1 MKSKQPANESTE
13 GALHKAPV
21 KILSLQLAITERDLP
36 EAVRQAFNLAKGSG
50 RELDLA
56 FNLPPE
62 I

>member
-1 MKSKQPANESTE
+1 MKISQQANESKD
-13 GALHKAPV
+13 GSLQKAPV
-21 KILSLQLAITERDLP
+21 KILSLELAITKPDLP